1 MAKAEL
7 NNDLIAIVAGDITV
21 FNFDGNTREYLSS
34 SVEYLHVGVGIPAN
48 SCIEA
53 PSNIKNGFTIC
64 RTADGRAWEYIVD
77 HRGETVYSTATGEK
91 AAITMPG
98 DYPEDTTT
106 LAPAT
111 PYDKW
116 NGREWETDTKAQ
128 HAADVAE
135 AEQQKNALLAEAT
148 AIIAPLADAQAG
160 GYIDDADV
168 PRLAEWQR
176 YRYKLTKV
184 DTSTAPA
191 ITLPPKPEV

>member
-1 MAKAEL
+1 MSQAEL
-7 NNDLIAIVAGDITV
+7 NSELIAIVGGDVIV
-21 FNFDGNTREYLSS
+21 FNFDGETREYLSS
-34 SVEYLHVGVGIPAN
+34 SVEHLAVGVGIPAL
-48 SCIEA
+48 SCTDA
-53 PSNIKNGFTIC
+53 PGKIKDGFTVC
-64 RTADGRAWEYIVD
+64 RTADGKAWEYVVD
-77 HRGETVYSTATGEK
+77 HRGEVVYNTKTGEK
-91 AAITMPG
+91 ISITVPG

-106 LAPAT
+106 QAPAT

-116 NGREWETDTKAQ
+116 NGSEWETDTNAQ
-128 HAADVAE
+128 RAADVAE
-135 AEQQKNALLAEAT
+135 AEQQKNALLAEAM

-191 ITLPPKPEV
+191 FTLPPKPEV

>member
-1 MAKAEL
+1 MSQAEL
-7 NNDLIAIVAGDITV
+7 NSELIAIVGGDVIV
-21 FNFDGNTREYLSS
+21 FNFDGETREYLSS
-34 SVEYLHVGVGIPAN
+34 SVEHLAVGVGIPAL
-48 SCIEA
+48 SCTDA
-53 PSNIKNGFTIC
+53 PGKIKDGFTVC
-64 RTADGRAWEYIVD
+64 RTADGKAWEYVVD
-77 HRGETVYSTATGEK
+77 HRGEVVYNTKTGEK
-91 AAITMPG
+91 ISITVPG

-106 LAPAT
+106 QAPAT

-116 NGREWETDTKAQ
+116 NGSEWETDTNAQ
-128 HAADVAE
+128 RAADVAE
-135 AEQQKNALLAEAT
+135 AEQQKNALLAEAA

-160 GYIDDADV
+160 GYIEDADV

>member
-1 MAKAEL
+1 MSQAEL
-7 NNDLIAIVAGDITV
+7 NSELIATVAGDVTV
-21 FNFDGNTREYLSS
+21 FNFDGETREYLSS
-34 SVEYLHVGVGIPAN
+34 SVEYLSVGIGIPAN
-48 SCIEA
+48 SCVDA
-53 PSNIKNGFTIC
+53 PGDIKDGFTVC
-64 RTADGRAWEYIVD
+64 RTANDKAWEYLED
-77 HRGETVYSTATGEK
+77 HRGEVVYSTKTGEK
-91 AAITMPG
+91 ISITVPG

-106 LAPAT
+106 LPPAT

-116 NGREWETDTKAQ
+116 NGSEWETDTNAQ

-135 AEQQKNALLAEAT
+135 AERQKNALLAEAT

-184 DTSTAPA
+184 ETSTAPA
-191 ITLPPKPEV
+191 ITFPPKPEV

>member
-7 NNDLIAIVAGDITV
+7 DKNLIAIVAGDITV
-21 FNFDGNTREYLSS
+21 FNYDGETRECLSS
-34 SVEYLHVGVGIPAN
+34 SVEYLAVGVGLPAN
-48 SCIEA
+48 SCIDA
-53 PSNIKNGFTIC
+53 PGKIKSGFTIC
-64 RTADGRAWEYIVD
+64 RTVDGKSWEYIAD
-77 HRGETVYSTATGEK
+77 HRGETVYSTTTGEK
-91 AAITMPG
+91 VIITMPG
-98 DYPEDTTT
+98 EYPKETTT

-116 NGREWETDTKAQ
+116 NGSQWVTDPTARHAVDVMAAEQTKA
-128 HAADVAE
+128 V
-135 AEQQKNALLAEAT
+135 LLAEAT

-160 GYIDDADV
+160 GYIDDADM

-184 DTSTAPA
+184 DTSTAPD